1 MLSQVSEIKEDW
13 DSLPSWGR
21 MVIYVALAIAIIK
34 WFPLVEL
41 LKLGTYVVLVPLGA
55 YHGLKY
61 LGSSFGEEIKS
72 FFSSVELL
80 LIDSFSCS
88 LFFKTK

>member
-1 MLSQVSEIKEDW
+1 MIESLKEMKEDW
-13 DSLPSWGR
+13 GSLSSWGR
-21 MVIYVALAIAIIK
+21 MVIYVVLAIAIIK

-41 LKLGTYVVLVPLGA
+41 LKLGIYVVLVPLGA

-72 FFSSVELL
+72 FFSDEEGDEVQEAEVL
-80 LIDSFSCS
+80 DE
-88 LFFKTK
+88 